1 MGVCRRVALRDRKKR
16 TAARGLPRP
25 ANIWTYCK
33 NGCFRIPEWD
43 PRIGWVTKSL
53 AGILRFGKYS
63 VKKKEYFL

>member
-25 ANIWTYCK
+25 PISRHIAKT
-33 NGCFRIPEWD
+33 GCFRIPEWD
-43 PRIGWVTKSL
+43 PRMGWDTKSL
-53 AGILRFGKYS
+53 AGILRLGKYS